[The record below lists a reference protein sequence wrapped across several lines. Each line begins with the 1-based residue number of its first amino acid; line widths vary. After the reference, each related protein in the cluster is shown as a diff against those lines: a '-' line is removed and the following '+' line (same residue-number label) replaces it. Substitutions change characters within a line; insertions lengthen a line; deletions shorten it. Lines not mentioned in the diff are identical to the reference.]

1 MSDTRKPIVIVGSIT
16 MDLVTRTP
24 RIPAIGQT
32 LIGTG
37 FETTPGGKGANQ
49 AVAAARLGYPRGDG
63 GQGGRR
69 RLRAGVIENLKR
81 AGVDT
86 AGMSQVPGSSGL
98 APMFVAD
105 DGLNAIV
112 VVPGANGKMD
122 RATVDSHAELIRSA
136 GMVLVPARNSHGHA
150 ELHAGFL
157 REGGRAGDARSRAGS
172 GFAGGGVEQVTWFT
186 PNETEAAHYVG
197 DGADAEESAKRLLA
211 KGLRGVVLK
220 RGGEG
225 AYVAV
230 ADGNAEWVRPFKV
243 DAIDTVAA
251 GDCFNGAFAVALL
264 EGNDPW
270 AAARFANAAAA
281 ICVTRKGAAASCRC
295 APRWMSFSARK
306 LEQHQ
311 EQRQAGESFQPALA
325 QLMNTPL
332 TTHDMRCRASWAGP
346 LCTRRLCRTASNSAQ
361 RH

>member
-49 AVAAARLGYPRGDG
+49 AVAAARLGYPVAMVAKVGDDTYG
-63 GQGGRR
+63 PA
-69 RLRAGVIENLKR
+69 LIENLKR
-81 AGVDT
+81 AGVET
-86 AGMSQVPGSSGL
+86 AAMSQTAGSSGL

-105 DGLNAIV
+105 DGMNAIV
-112 VVPGANGKMD
+112 VVPGANRKMD
-122 RATVDSHAELIRSA
+122 RAAVDSNAELIRSA
-136 GMVLVPARNSHGHA
+136 GMVLCQLEIPLNTLSYTLEFCA
-150 ELHAGFL
+150 
-157 REGGRAGDARSRAGS
+157 RAGVPVMLDPAPAADLPEEVWG
-172 GFAGGGVEQVTWFT
+172 QVSWFT

-197 DGADAEESAKRLLA
+197 DGTDAEATAKRLLA

-230 ADGNAEWVRPFKV
+230 ASGRADWVKPFKV

-264 EGNDPW
+264 EGKDPW
-270 AAARFANAAAA
+270 SAARFANAAAA
-281 ICVTRKGAAASCRC
+281 ICVTRKGAAASMPSR
-295 APRWMSFSARK
+295 AEVDEFLRK
-306 LEQHQ
+306 N
-311 EQRQAGESFQPALA
+311 A
-325 QLMNTPL
+325 
-332 TTHDMRCRASWAGP
+332 
-346 LCTRRLCRTASNSAQ
+346 
-361 RH
+361 

>member
-1 MSDTRKPIVIVGSIT
+1 MNDPRKPIVIVGSIT

-37 FETTPGGKGANQ
+37 FETNQGGKGANQ
-49 AVAAARLGYPRGDG
+49 AVAAARLGYPAAMVAKVGDDAYG
-63 GQGGRR
+63 PE
-69 RLRAGVIENLKR
+69 LIASLER

-86 AGMSQVPGSSGL
+86 AAMEQVSGPSGL
-98 APMFVAD
+98 APIYVAD
-105 DGLNAIV
+105 DGRNAIV

-122 RATVDSHAELIRSA
+122 RATVSKHADLIRSA
-136 GMVLVPARNSHGHA
+136 GMVLCQLEIPMDTLSYTLDFCAQAGVPVMLDPAPAADLPNAVWSKVA
-150 ELHAGFL
+150 
-157 REGGRAGDARSRAGS
+157 
-172 GFAGGGVEQVTWFT
+172 WFT

-197 DGADAEESAKRLLA
+197 EGADAEAIAKRLLA

-230 ADGNAEWVRPFKV
+230 ADGKAEWVKPFQV
-243 DAIDTVAA
+243 NAIDTVAA

-281 ICVTRKGAAASCRC
+281 ICVTRKGAAASM
-295 APRWMSFSARK
+295 P
-306 LEQHQ
+306 
-311 EQRQAGESFQPALA
+311 
-325 QLMNTPL
+325 
-332 TTHDMRCRASWAGP
+332 MRAEVDEFLSRNA
-346 LCTRRLCRTASNSAQ
+346 
-361 RH
+361 

>member
-49 AVAAARLGYPRGDG
+49 AVAASRLGYPVAMVAKVGDDAYG
-63 GQGGRR
+63 PA
-69 RLRAGVIENLKR
+69 LIENLKR
-81 AGVDT
+81 AGVET
-86 AGMSQVPGSSGL
+86 GAMSQVAGSSGL

-122 RATVDSHAELIRSA
+122 RAAVDKHAELIRSA
-136 GMVLVPARNSHGHA
+136 GMILCQLEIPMDTLSYTL
-150 ELHAGFL
+150 ELCA
-157 REGGRAGDARSRAGS
+157 RAGVPVMLDPAPAAALPDAVWGHVA
-172 GFAGGGVEQVTWFT
+172 WFT
-186 PNETEAAHYVG
+186 PNETEAAFYVG
-197 DGADAEESAKRLLA
+197 DGISVEDSSKRLLA
-211 KGLRGVVLK
+211 KGLRGVALK

-230 ADGNAEWVRPFKV
+230 AGGKADWVKPFKV

-264 EGNDPW
+264 EGKDPW
-270 AAARFANAAAA
+270 TAARFANAAAG
-281 ICVTRKGAAASCRC
+281 ICVTRKGAAASM
-295 APRWMSFSARK
+295 PS
-306 LEQHQ
+306 
-311 EQRQAGESFQPALA
+311 
-325 QLMNTPL
+325 
-332 TTHDMRCRASWAGP
+332 RAEVDEF
-346 LCTRRLCRTASNSAQ
+346 LRRNA
-361 RH
+361 